1 MMSVF
6 TDKLAVLG
14 KALNCELENG
24 DNKAAF
30 LIDDVPYDLHFE
42 EESGNLMLFSC
53 LVTFPGDLVFSV
65 RIPVLTAVYQ
75 KLLQAQYCF
84 AESGSFSFG
93 VDPEASMVNL
103 QALLPLASLSD
114 DEFVALVEK
123 FVRLTNVWNKRLEE
137 ILNEYLSEGSS
148 DVSEPLP
155 VENSNQAESFS
166 FIIRG

>member
-1 MMSVF
+1 MSVF

-14 KALNCELENG
+14 KTLNCELESEG
-24 DNKAAF
+24 NKAAF

-42 EESGNLMLFSC
+42 EKSGNLMLFSC
-53 LVTFPGDLVFSV
+53 LVTFPEDLALAT

-84 AESGSFSFG
+84 AESGGFSFG
-93 VDPEASMVNL
+93 VDLEASMVNL

-114 DEFVALVEK
+114 DEFIALVEK
-123 FVRLTNVWNKRLEE
+123 FVRLTNVWCKRLEAIME
-137 ILNEYLSEGSS
+137 DYLADASSGSS
-148 DVSEPLP
+148 KIS
-155 VENSNQAESFS
+155 SAEDASAAHPES